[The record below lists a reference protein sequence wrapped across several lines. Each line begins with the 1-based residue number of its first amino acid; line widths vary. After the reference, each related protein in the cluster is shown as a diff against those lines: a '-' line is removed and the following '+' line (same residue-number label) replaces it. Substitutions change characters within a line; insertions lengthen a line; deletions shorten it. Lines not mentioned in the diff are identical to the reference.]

1 MKIKLVEVYYSEP
14 YHGRAPMIGQR
25 GPNLVISFLKVKAKR
40 KTGLMFKNDAFREIN
55 TPIAL

>member
-1 MKIKLVEVYYSEP
+1 
-14 YHGRAPMIGQR
+14 MIGQR